1 MDIHTD
7 FIIGD
12 HLDTLR
18 IWFNITL
25 DTFTALGS
33 DTAHLALMA
42 AYMLSLSKRGREGG
56 RKKMGPIGGQGFHK
70 PGNYFN

>member
-1 MDIHTD
+1 MEIHTD
-7 FIIGD
+7 FIIRD

-25 DTFTALGS
+25 DTFTAPAS
-33 DTAHLALMA
+33 DITYLALMA

-56 RKKMGPIGGQGFHK
+56 KKKMGPIWKEENGAGLSQT
-70 PGNYFN
+70 